1 MLAPFRFREYRL
13 LIAAV
18 SLSIFAEGM
27 WAVVMALQVI
37 ELDNDPA
44 SLSLVATCLGAGLVA
59 FVLVGGIAADRINQR
74 TIIIAVESVNV
85 TASSAVAVLGLVGAL
100 QIWHM
105 AVAAAAL
112 GIAAAFFFPAY
123 SAILPQD
130 PARRPTAGRQRR
142 RRRCAPGVPARRRP
156 RGRRA
161 SLVGATFPALG
172 AVAVAVLFAVGL
184 VLLVATRPATKT
196 PVREPDQ
203 ERPHMLRDL
212 RDGFVFMLRTPW
224 LLWTLL
230 FASMFVLVVLG
241 PIEVLLPFIA
251 KDRFA
256 DGARMYGFIL
266 AFFGMGSALG
276 ALAVSSRR
284 LPRRYLSVMMAM
296 WSLGSIPLVV
306 VGFTSSFPL
315 MAVATFVIGVTDGA
329 GMVIWGTLLQRRV
342 PTEMLGRVSSL
353 DFFVSLAFM
362 PVSFAI
368 VGPLSKVVSMETIF
382 LVAGLAPVRVRG
394 GRDAGRADAPRR
406 AGQPAA
412 LDAEIRQR
420 GVVRR
425 QKRRQRQH
433 HDQSPHHVGEDRR
446 EHSAGGAAL
455 EGAHRAQD
463 DRGEGQHRVAAWR
476 RRWRRRRRPWK

>member
-1 MLAPFRFREYRL
+1 VVVEARCHRTNGLFYSPKIVGLSGCPSETIEGVSTQYDIEQPVVAAGGWRVLAPFRVREYRL

-37 ELDNDPA
+37 ELSNDPT

-59 FVLVGGIAADRINQR
+59 FVLVGGIAADRISQR
-74 TIIIAVESVNV
+74 AIIIAVETVNV
-85 TASSAVAVLGLVGAL
+85 IAVSAIALLGLVGAL

-123 SAILPQD
+123 SAILPRIL
-130 PARRPTAGRQRR
+130 PAEQLLAANGVEGVVRPVFQRAVGPAVAG
-142 RRRCAPGVPARRRP
+142 VV
-156 RGRRA
+156 
-161 SLVGATFPALG
+161 VGATFPTVG
-172 AVAVAVLFAVGL
+172 AVVVAALFAIGL
-184 VLLVATRPATKT
+184 LLLVTSKPAMKA
-196 PVREPDQ
+196 RAQQPDR
-203 ERPHMLRDL
+203 ERPRVLRDL
-212 RDGFVFMLRTPW
+212 RDGFVFMLGTPW

-251 KDRFA
+251 KQRFT

-266 AFFGMGSALG
+266 AFFGAGSALG
-276 ALAVSSRR
+276 ALTVSSGR
-284 LPRRYLSVMMAM
+284 LPRRYLTVMLTM
-296 WSLGSIPLVV
+296 WSVGSIPLVV
-306 VGFTSSFPL
+306 FGFTSSFVL
-315 MAVATFVIGVTDGA
+315 MAVATFVIGFTDGA

-368 VGPLSKVVSMETIF
+368 VGPLSKVVSMQAIF
-382 LVAGLAPVRVRG
+382 LVAAVAPVLLAAV
-394 GRDAGRADAPRR
+394 AMRAARM
-406 AGQPAA
+406 
-412 LDAEIRQR
+412 RQ
-420 GVVRR
+420 
-425 QKRRQRQH
+425 
-433 HDQSPHHVGEDRR
+433 DE
-446 EHSAGGAAL
+446 L
-455 EGAHRAQD
+455 AHPLR
-463 DRGEGQHRVAAWR
+463 
-476 RRWRRRRRPWK
+476 